1 MKNKLKN
8 NFVFEC
14 FNYKDVEFDF
24 EHDLFLWKAMR

>member
-14 FNYKDVEFDF
+14 FNYKDVEEFDF
-24 EHDLFLWKAMR
+24 EHDLFL